1 MDFDGTLFRL
11 PVDVDALRAELG
23 MEPGERLGDAL
34 QRYLDEGD
42 TARLDTVTRHEC
54 AAVAEGEFLP
64 GAADLLAGLRGTP
77 AGIVTRNSR
86 DAVLVALGKLADDL
100 AGGPVGDLASDLA
113 SDLAGGLAVV
123 GREDVRRL
131 KPDPEGVLAVLAGY
145 GARPEQAVLVGDTF
159 HDVQAA
165 RAAGVRSVVVRNPL
179 LAYAPQGADHYIES
193 LAELGGLLAGAAG
206 STT

>member
-23 MEPGERLGDAL
+23 LQPGERLGDAL
-34 QRYLDEGD
+34 QRFLDEGD
-42 TARLDTVTRHEC
+42 TARLARVTRHEC
-54 AAVAEGEFLP
+54 AAVADGEFLP

-86 DAVLVALGKLADDL
+86 DAVLLALGELADDL
-100 AGGPVGDLASDLA
+100 AL
-113 SDLAGGLAVV
+113 V

-165 RAAGVRSVVVRNPL
+165 HAAGVRSVVVRNPL
-179 LAYAPQGADHYIES
+179 LAYAPQGADHYIDS
-193 LAELGGLLAGAAG
+193 LTELDGLLAGAAG

>member
-11 PVDVDALRAELG
+11 PVDIDALRAELG
-23 MEPGERLGDAL
+23 LEPDERLGDAL

-64 GAADLLAGLRGTP
+64 GATDLLAGLRGTP

-86 DAVLVALGKLADDL
+86 DAVLLALGELADDL
-100 AGGPVGDLASDLA
+100 VD
-113 SDLAGGLAVV
+113 GLAVV

-165 RAAGVRSVVVRNPL
+165 RAAGVCSVVVHNPL
-179 LAYAPQGADHYIES
+179 LAYPPRGADHYVDS
-193 LAELGGLLAGAAG
+193 LTELGGLLAGAAG
-206 STT
+206 GTT